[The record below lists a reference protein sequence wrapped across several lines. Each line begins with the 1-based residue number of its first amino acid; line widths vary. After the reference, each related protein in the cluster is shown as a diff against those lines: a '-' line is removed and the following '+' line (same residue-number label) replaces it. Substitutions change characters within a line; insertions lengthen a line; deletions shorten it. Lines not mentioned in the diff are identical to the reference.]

1 MLVRCPQ
8 LAPCGA
14 RLLDINK
21 VFVVGEYTFHDISK
35 MILINAYH
43 CIVFK
48 RMPVFRL
55 LVLLP
60 SASNLSLTGFPPL
73 LMASFTSFISKRYSN
88 TSLMLRRKPSPFLA
102 LV

>member
-35 MILINAYH
+35 MILISAYH
-43 CIVFK
+43 CIMV
-48 RMPVFRL
+48 RCTGIQTNAC
-55 LVLLP
+55 LP
-60 SASNLSLTGFPPL
+60 QV
-73 LMASFTSFISKRYSN
+73 R
-88 TSLMLRRKPSPFLA
+88 
-102 LV
+102 